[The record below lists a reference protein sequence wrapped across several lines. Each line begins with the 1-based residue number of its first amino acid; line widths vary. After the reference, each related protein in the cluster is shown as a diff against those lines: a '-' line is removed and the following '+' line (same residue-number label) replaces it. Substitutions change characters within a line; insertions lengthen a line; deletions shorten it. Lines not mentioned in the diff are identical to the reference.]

1 MVYKSQQDTMPNYIT
16 AHLIEY
22 YPPRL
27 LRSSEDKQLVAIK
40 THLHYGDKSFREAA
54 DKLGN
59 VASFSLKTVFK
70 IDSFKT

>member
-1 MVYKSQQDTMPNYIT
+1 MVYKSQQDMMLNYIT

-22 YPPRL
+22 NPPRL

-40 THLHYGDKSFREAA
+40 THLYYGDISFREAA

-59 VASFSLKTVFK
+59 AASFSLKTVFK
-70 IDSFKT
+70 IDSFTI